1 MKVLFV
7 EDEKEL
13 NEVGTAQMRSKGHQ
27 VWQAYTVEDARA
39 VMKSEGDSIDL
50 LIADYQLSDGE
61 GIHLLME
68 AKLQKPSIIVAIVS
82 AYLSQMEMET
92 LKNEGI
98 PFFHK
103 PILYS
108 DVLNKLAV
116 S

>member
-1 MKVLFV
+1 
-7 EDEKEL
+7 
-13 NEVGTAQMRSKGHQ
+13 MRSCISSSF
-27 VWQAYTVEDARA
+27 TA
-39 VMKSEGDSIDL
+39 VIKSEGDSIDL

-108 DVLNKLAV
+108 DV
-116 S
+116 